1 MRRLDTAIAAEI
13 EGEGPADG
21 WRQPLFGGTK
31 RHGSGAVTSRSAAAL
46 TNQHRSTTNHA
57 VSAERKPC

>member
-13 EGEGPADG
+13 EGEGPAAG

-31 RHGSGAVTSRSAAAL
+31 RHGPGAVTSRSAAAF
-46 TNQHRSTTNHA
+46 TNQHRSTTNIA
-57 VSAERKPC
+57 

>member
-13 EGEGPADG
+13 EGEGPAAG
-21 WRQPLFGGTK
+21 WRQLLFGGTK

-46 TNQHRSTTNHA
+46 INQHRSTTNH
-57 VSAERKPC
+57 VVTTERKAC